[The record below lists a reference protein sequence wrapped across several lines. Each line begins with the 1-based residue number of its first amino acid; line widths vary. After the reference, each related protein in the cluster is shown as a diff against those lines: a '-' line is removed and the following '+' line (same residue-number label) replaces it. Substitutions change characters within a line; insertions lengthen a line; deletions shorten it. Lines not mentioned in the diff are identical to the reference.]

1 MIDRIKHVSIPVQDQ
16 DRALQFYTGRLGFE
30 VTTDQ
35 SFGPGQRWIELRIP
49 GGSTTGVVLYTPPGH
64 EDRIGTMSDIVFTS
78 ADLEK
83 TYHELVERGVEFEQP
98 LKTEAWGSSAI
109 FVDSEGN
116 RFALTSPR

>member
-35 SFGPGQRWIELRIP
+35 SFGPGQRWIELLIP

-83 TYHELVERGVEFEQP
+83 TYHELVERGVEFAQP